1 MLRSWRSECLKV
13 FLRHSVTSCAKRKLS
28 SSPALYYAASRSAT
42 VQMEDY
48 PCDVI
53 RCALWYTLLRRLTSC
68 EPFRNFSIIAHIGT
82 YVLWVPLSVLIGMS
96 DHGKSTLADRY
107 VSRVVLLHVTHSS
120 FQVAGSALIPL
131 RISSHVLTL
140 PEAYRND

>member
-1 MLRSWRSECLKV
+1 MLRSWRRECLKV
-13 FLRHSVTSCAKRKLS
+13 FLRHPVTSCAKRKLS
-28 SSPALYYAASRSAT
+28 ASPALYYAASRSAT

-53 RCALWYTLLRRLTSC
+53 RCAIRYYLPEWYSSYK
-68 EPFRNFSIIAHIGT
+68 PFRNFSIIAHIGT
-82 YVLWVPLSVLIGMS
+82 YVLHIPLIVLMSMS

-107 VSRVVLLHVTHSS
+107 VSRAVRLYVTYIS
-120 FQVAGSALIPL
+120 FQIAGSALTPL

-140 PEAYRND
+140 PEAHRND